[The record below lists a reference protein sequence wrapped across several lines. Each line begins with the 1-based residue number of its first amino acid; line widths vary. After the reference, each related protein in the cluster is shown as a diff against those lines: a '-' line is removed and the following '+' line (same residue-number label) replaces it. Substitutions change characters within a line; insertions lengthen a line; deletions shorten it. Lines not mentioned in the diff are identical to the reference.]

1 MNKKKKLLTV
11 VTLVILML
19 EASVFT
25 VSAADNH
32 SVDEN
37 TTYVTNFAE
46 LEKALE
52 ATSNETNPPDKL
64 VVLKNNIDYEEQVPS
79 DWSYQ
84 DEQEWYSEIT
94 VSYPGKIT
102 LDLNGKTLKV
112 TTDIRSDEETRDL
125 FVVFSGSKA
134 NTDFTITTTQ
144 SGGQIII
151 NSTAN
156 ETSMIA
162 VNNPNAD
169 VNILGKAGKFINY
182 NLTLTAQSG
191 SDTYINDK
199 NRHHVISF
207 YDINNLYIT
216 GTLIQNNARVPSCIY
231 SYGPEPQGNVTITGN
246 SEIEVISNQLL
257 NEQPFSTIYFQNTPS
272 SRKVRLGGCYIGQK
286 GNVNSIY
293 YGGQPPHFY
302 DIVLSQSLEKPNYVI
317 MHNGT
322 RAYNTWPDFV
332 KLDADIK
339 IISSCHDSEPELE
352 ERISL
357 LGHYK
362 YCKKCD
368 ALESFQ
374 EHQFGRTLA
383 AKEATCIRKG
393 RTVGYECFGCK
404 YYEGY
409 TELPAL
415 GHDLSDTYTV
425 DWPAT
430 CDKDGRESRHCKHTG
445 CEYAI

>member
-64 VVLKNNIDYEEQVPS
+64 VVLN
-79 DWSYQ
+79 Q
-84 DEQEWYSEIT
+84 DEQAWYSEIT

-112 TTDIRSDEETRDL
+112 TTDIRSDAETRDL

-144 SGGQIII
+144 SGGQIIF

-199 NRHHVISF
+199 N
-207 YDINNLYIT
+207 T
-216 GTLIQNNARVPSCIY
+216 TLFPSMI
-231 SYGPEPQGNVTITGN
+231 
-246 SEIEVISNQLL
+246 
-257 NEQPFSTIYFQNTPS
+257 
-272 SRKVRLGGCYIGQK
+272 
-286 GNVNSIY
+286 
-293 YGGQPPHFY
+293 
-302 DIVLSQSLEKPNYVI
+302 
-317 MHNGT
+317 
-322 RAYNTWPDFV
+322 
-332 KLDADIK
+332 
-339 IISSCHDSEPELE
+339 
-352 ERISL
+352 
-357 LGHYK
+357 
-362 YCKKCD
+362 
-368 ALESFQ
+368 
-374 EHQFGRTLA
+374 
-383 AKEATCIRKG
+383 
-393 RTVGYECFGCK
+393 
-404 YYEGY
+404 
-409 TELPAL
+409 
-415 GHDLSDTYTV
+415 
-425 DWPAT
+425 
-430 CDKDGRESRHCKHTG
+430 
-445 CEYAI
+445 

>member
-19 EASVFT
+19 GASVFT

-144 SGGQIII
+144 SGGQIIF

-322 RAYNTWPDFV
+322 RAYNT
-332 KLDADIK
+332 
-339 IISSCHDSEPELE
+339 
-352 ERISL
+352 
-357 LGHYK
+357 
-362 YCKKCD
+362 
-368 ALESFQ
+368 
-374 EHQFGRTLA
+374 
-383 AKEATCIRKG
+383 
-393 RTVGYECFGCK
+393 
-404 YYEGY
+404 
-409 TELPAL
+409 
-415 GHDLSDTYTV
+415 
-425 DWPAT
+425 
-430 CDKDGRESRHCKHTG
+430 
-445 CEYAI
+445 